1 MGKIKRKKLS
11 SFETKT
17 LSELKELNDGGDK
30 VYVPYIQYIQP
41 AYNNCKHE
49 ISECSQKLSAG
60 ENVQITDEG
69 IVNAVDTRYIAEEG
83 GNIEIDSEGKISYVG
98 DEPQTY
104 AAGKGLRLI
113 SNNNNLALKLEID
126 EGKSFTSLYGS
137 KLHPAT
143 FKNNYTLELAGNAMD
158 SIFVHINESDRTGGY
173 KVLCLEN
180 DAITLRTAFSV
191 RKTKKYY
198 YTNGTT
204 TGWYQEQ
211 PTGYTK
217 VNSSDYTN
225 FVIDI
230 ENIKK
235 LSMSALFLQKHNNME
250 IVINIVNRT
259 SPTYT
264 DFIIENDTLY
274 NAEAHVYEQG
284 LLSSCPRISSNA
296 DPNNNYGVIAKYEGS
311 KVKTGFTAGH
321 YVDTDGSERLVRPP
335 FCGNVLSILDKTE
348 DMYEDLYSTIR
359 FIPLVSLDDT
369 ALKTT
374 IKLVST
380 EY

>member
-30 VYVPYIQYIQP
+30 VYVPYIQP
-41 AYNNCKHE
+41 AHDNYKHE
-49 ISECSQKLSAG
+49 ISECPQKLFAG

-69 IVNAVDTRYIAEEG
+69 IVNAVDTRYSAG
-83 GNIEIDSEGKISYVG
+83 DNIEIDSDGKISYTG
-98 DEPQTY
+98 AEPQTY

-113 SNNNNLALKLEID
+113 SNNNNLALKLETD
-126 EGKSFTSLYGS
+126 AGKSFTSLYGS

-180 DAITLRTAFSV
+180 DAITLRTAFSA
-191 RKTKKYY
+191 RGTKKYY
-198 YTNGTT
+198 YTNGTAS
-204 TGWYQEQ
+204 GWYQDQDQ

-225 FVIDI
+225 FVVDT

-250 IVINIVNRT
+250 MVINIVNRT
-259 SPTYT
+259 SATYT
-264 DFIIENDTLY
+264 DFVIENDTLY

-284 LLSSCPRISSNA
+284 LLSSCPAINSNA
-296 DPNNNYGVIAKYEGS
+296 YPDNNYGVIAKYEGS
-311 KVKTGFTAGH
+311 TVKTGFTAGH
-321 YVDTDGSERLVRPP
+321 YVDTDGSGRSARPP
-335 FCGNVLSILDKTE
+335 FCGNVLSILDESE

-359 FIPLVSLDDT
+359 FIPMVSLDDAAQT
-369 ALKTT
+369 TT

>member
-17 LSELKELNDGGDK
+17 LSELKELNDNGDK
-30 VYVPYIQYIQP
+30 VYVPYIQPQP
-41 AYNNCKHE
+41 AYDNYKHE
-49 ISECSQKLSAG
+49 ISECPQKLSAG

-69 IVNAVDTRYIAEEG
+69 IVNAVDTRYTAG
-83 GNIEIDSEGKISYVG
+83 DNIEIDSEGKISYVG

-104 AAGKGLRLI
+104 AAGEGLRLI
-113 SNNNNLALKLEID
+113 SNNNNLALKLETD
-126 EGKSFTSLYGS
+126 GGATFTTLYGS

-143 FKNNYTLELAGNAMD
+143 FENNYTLELAGNAMD
-158 SIFVHINESDRTGGY
+158 SILVHINESDRTGGY

-180 DAITLRTAFSV
+180 DAITLRTAFSA

-230 ENIKK
+230 ENIKI

-259 SPTYT
+259 SATYT
-264 DFIIENDTLY
+264 DFVIENDTLY

-284 LLSSCPRISSNA
+284 LLSSCPAINSNA
-296 DPNNNYGVIAKYEGS
+296 YPNNNYGVIAKYEGS
-311 KVKTGFTAGH
+311 TVKTGFTAGH
-321 YVDTDGSERLVRPP
+321 YVDTDGSGRSARPP
-335 FCGNVLSILDKTE
+335 FCGNVLSILDKSE

-359 FIPLVSLDDT
+359 YIPLVSLDDT
-369 ALKTT
+369 APKTT

>member
-17 LSELKELNDGGDK
+17 LSELKELNDNGDK
-30 VYVPYIQYIQP
+30 VYVPYIQP
-41 AYNNCKHE
+41 AYNNYKHE
-49 ISECSQKLSAG
+49 ISECPQKLSAG

-69 IVNAVDTRYIAEEG
+69 IINAVDTSYTAG
-83 GNIEIDSEGKISYVG
+83 VNIKIDYPEGKISYVG

-113 SNNNNLALKLEID
+113 SNNNNLVLKLETD
-126 EGKSFTSLYGS
+126 EGAIFTTLYGS

-180 DAITLRTAFSV
+180 DAITLRTAFNA

-204 TGWYQEQ
+204 TGWYQDQ

-225 FVIDI
+225 FVIDT
-230 ENIKK
+230 ENIKI

-259 SPTYT
+259 SATYT

-274 NAEAHVYEQG
+274 NAEAHIYEQG
-284 LLSSCPRISSNA
+284 LLSYCPVISSNA
-296 DPNNNYGVIAKYEGS
+296 YPNNNYGVIAKYEGS
-311 KVKTGFTAGH
+311 TVKTGFTAGH
-321 YVDTDGSERLVRPP
+321 YVDTDGSGRSARPP
-335 FCGNVLSILDKTE
+335 FCGNVLSILDKTR
-348 DMYEDLYSTIR
+348 DMYKDLYSTIR
-359 FIPLVSLDDT
+359 FIPVVSLDDT
-369 ALKTT
+369 AQTTT

>member
-17 LSELKELNDGGDK
+17 LSELKELNDNGDK
-30 VYVPYIQYIQP
+30 VYVPYIQP
-41 AYNNCKHE
+41 AYNNYRHE
-49 ISECSQKLSAG
+49 ISECPQKLSAG

-69 IVNAVDTRYIAEEG
+69 IVNAVDTRYIAG
-83 GNIEIDSEGKISYVG
+83 DNIKIDYPEGKISYVG

-104 AAGKGLRLI
+104 AAGKGLKLI
-113 SNNNNLALKLEID
+113 SNNNNLALKLETD

-158 SIFVHINESDRTGGY
+158 SILVHINESDRTGGY

-180 DAITLRTAFSV
+180 DAITLRTAFNA
-191 RKTKKYY
+191 RGTKKYY

-204 TGWYQEQ
+204 SGWYQDQ
-211 PTGYTK
+211 PAGYTK
-217 VNSSDYTN
+217 VNSSNYTN
-225 FVIDI
+225 FVIDT
-230 ENIKK
+230 ENIAL

-259 SPTYT
+259 SATYT
-264 DFIIENDTLY
+264 DFVIENDTLY

-284 LLSSCPRISSNA
+284 LLSSCPAINSNA
-296 DPNNNYGVIAKYEGS
+296 YPDNNYGVIAKYEGS
-311 KVKTGFTAGH
+311 TVKTGFTAGH
-321 YVDTDGSERLVRPP
+321 YIDTDGSGRSARPP
-335 FCGNVLSILDKTE
+335 FCGNVLSILDNSE

-369 ALKTT
+369 AQTTT

>member
-30 VYVPYIQYIQP
+30 VYVPYIQP
-41 AYNNCKHE
+41 AYDNYKHE
-49 ISECSQKLSAG
+49 ISECPQKLSAG

-69 IVNAVDTRYIAEEG
+69 IVNAVDTRYIAG
-83 GNIEIDSEGKISYVG
+83 DNIKIDYPEGKISYVG

-113 SNNNNLALKLEID
+113 SNNNNLALKLETD
-126 EGKSFTSLYGS
+126 EGAIFTTLYGS

-180 DAITLRTAFSV
+180 DAITLRTAFNA

-225 FVIDI
+225 FAIDT
-230 ENIKK
+230 ENIKL

-259 SPTYT
+259 SSTYT

-274 NAEAHVYEQG
+274 DAEAHVYEQG
-284 LLSSCPRISSNA
+284 LLSYCPVISSNA
-296 DPNNNYGVIAKYEGS
+296 YPNNNYGVIAKYEGS
-311 KVKTGFTAGH
+311 TVKTGFTAGH
-321 YVDTDGSERLVRPP
+321 YIDTDGSGRSARPP
-335 FCGNVLSILDKTE
+335 FCGNVLSILDKNE

>member
-17 LSELKELNDGGDK
+17 LSELKELNDNGDK
-30 VYVPYIQYIQP
+30 VYVPYIQP
-41 AYNNCKHE
+41 AHDNYKHE
-49 ISECSQKLSAG
+49 ISECPQKLSAG

-69 IVNAVDTRYIAEEG
+69 IVNAVDTRYIAG
-83 GNIEIDSEGKISYVG
+83 DNIKIDHPEGKISYVG

-113 SNNNNLALKLEID
+113 SNNNNLALKLETD

-143 FKNNYTLELAGNAMD
+143 FNNNYTLELAGNAMD

-173 KVLCLEN
+173 KVLCLED
-180 DAITLRTAFSV
+180 DAITLRTAFNA

-230 ENIKK
+230 ENIKI

-259 SPTYT
+259 SATYT

-274 NAEAHVYEQG
+274 DAEAHVYEQG
-284 LLSSCPRISSNA
+284 LLSYCPAISSNA
-296 DPNNNYGVIAKYEGS
+296 SPDNNYVVIAKYEDN
-311 KVKTGFTAGH
+311 KLKTGFTAG
-321 YVDTDGSERLVRPP
+321 YYIDTDGSGRSVRPP

-369 ALKTT
+369 AQTTT

>member
-17 LSELKELNDGGDK
+17 LSELKELNDNGDK
-30 VYVPYIQYIQP
+30 VYVPYIQPTYDN
-41 AYNNCKHE
+41 YKHE
-49 ISECSQKLSAG
+49 ISECPQKLSAG
-60 ENVQITDEG
+60 ENIQITDEG
-69 IVNAVDTRYIAEEG
+69 IVNAVDTRYTARD
-83 GNIEIDSEGKISYVG
+83 NIEIDSEGKISYVG

-104 AAGKGLRLI
+104 AAGKGLKLI
-113 SNNNNLALKLEID
+113 SNNNNLALKLETD

-143 FKNNYTLELAGNAMD
+143 FKNDFTLELAGNAMD
-158 SIFVHINESDRTGGY
+158 SILVHINESDRTGGY

-180 DAITLRTAFSV
+180 DAITLRTAFNA
-191 RKTKKYY
+191 RGTKKYY

-204 TGWYQEQ
+204 SGWYQDQ
-211 PTGYTK
+211 PAGYTK
-217 VNSSDYTN
+217 VNSSNYTN
-225 FVIDI
+225 FVIDT
-230 ENIKK
+230 ENIAL

-259 SPTYT
+259 SATYT
-264 DFIIENDTLY
+264 DFVIENDTLY

-284 LLSSCPRISSNA
+284 LLSSCPAINSNA
-296 DPNNNYGVIAKYEGS
+296 YPNKNYGVIAEYEGS
-311 KVKTGFTAGH
+311 TVKTGFTAGH
-321 YVDTDGSERLVRPP
+321 YVDTDGSGRSARPP
-335 FCGNVLSILDKTE
+335 FCGNVLSILDNSE

-369 ALKTT
+369 AQTTT

>member
-30 VYVPYIQYIQP
+30 VYIPYIQP
-41 AYNNCKHE
+41 AYDNYKHE
-49 ISECSQKLSAG
+49 ISECPQKLSAG

-69 IVNAVDTRYIAEEG
+69 VVNAVDTRYTAG
-83 GNIEIDSEGKISYVG
+83 DNIEIDSEGKISYTG

-113 SNNNNLALKLEID
+113 SNNNNLALKLETD

-143 FKNNYTLELAGNAMD
+143 FENNYTLELAGNAMD

-180 DAITLRTAFSV
+180 DAITLRTAFNA

-198 YTNGTT
+198 YTNGTAS
-204 TGWYQEQ
+204 GWYQEQ

-225 FVIDI
+225 FVIDT
-230 ENIKK
+230 ENIKI

-259 SPTYT
+259 SATYT

-284 LLSSCPRISSNA
+284 LLSYCPVISSNA
-296 DPNNNYGVIAKYEGS
+296 SPDNNYAVIAKYEDN
-311 KVKTGFTAGH
+311 KLKTGFTAG
-321 YVDTDGSERLVRPP
+321 YYIDTDGSGRSVRPP

-369 ALKTT
+369 AQTTT

>member
-17 LSELKELNDGGDK
+17 LSELKEINDGGDK
-30 VYVPYIQYIQP
+30 VYVPYIQP
-41 AYNNCKHE
+41 AYDNYKHE
-49 ISECSQKLSAG
+49 ISECPQKLSAG
-60 ENVQITDEG
+60 KNVQITDEG
-69 IVNAVDTRYIAEEG
+69 IVNAVDTRYIAG
-83 GNIEIDSEGKISYVG
+83 DNIKIDYPDGKISYVG

-113 SNNNNLALKLEID
+113 SNNNNLALKLETD
-126 EGKSFTSLYGS
+126 EGAIFTTLYGS

-158 SIFVHINESDRTGGY
+158 SIFVHINESDRTDGY

-180 DAITLRTAFSV
+180 DAITLRTAFNA

-225 FVIDI
+225 FAIDA
-230 ENIKK
+230 ENIKL

-274 NAEAHVYEQG
+274 DAEAHVYEQG
-284 LLSSCPRISSNA
+284 LLSYCPVISSNA
-296 DPNNNYGVIAKYEGS
+296 YPNNNYGVIAKYEGS
-311 KVKTGFTAGH
+311 KIKTGFTAGH
-321 YVDTDGSERLVRPP
+321 YVDTDGSGRSVRPP

-359 FIPLVSLDDT
+359 FIPVVSLDDIAQT
-369 ALKTT
+369 TT

>member
-30 VYVPYIQYIQP
+30 VYIPYIQP
-41 AYNNCKHE
+41 AHNNYKRE
-49 ISECSQKLSAG
+49 ISECPQKLSAG
-60 ENVQITDEG
+60 ENVQITDKG
-69 IVNAVDTRYIAEEG
+69 IVNAIDTRYRAG
-83 GNIEIDSEGKISYVG
+83 DNIKIDSEGKISYVG

-104 AAGKGLRLI
+104 AAVEGLRLI
-113 SNNNNLALKLEID
+113 SNNNNLALKLETD
-126 EGKSFTSLYGS
+126 GGATFTTLYGS

-143 FKNNYTLELAGNAMD
+143 FEDNHTLELAGNAMD
-158 SIFVHINESDRTGGY
+158 SILVHINESDRTGGY

-180 DAITLRTAFSV
+180 DAITLRTAFNA
-191 RKTKKYY
+191 RATKKYY

-204 TGWYQEQ
+204 TGWYQDQ

-225 FVIDI
+225 FVIDT
-230 ENIKK
+230 ENIKI

-274 NAEAHVYEQG
+274 DAVAHVYEQG
-284 LLSSCPRISSNA
+284 LLSSRDDIKSDA
-296 DPNNNYGVIAKYEGS
+296 YPNNNYGVIVKYDGDKPATE
-311 KVKTGFTAGH
+311 FTAL
-321 YVDTDGSERLVRPP
+321 YYIDTDGSGRSIRPP
-335 FCGNVLSILDKTE
+335 FCGNVLSILDKSE

-359 FIPLVSLDDT
+359 FIPVVSLDDT
-369 ALKTT
+369 AQKTT
-374 IKLVST
+374 IQLIST

>member
-17 LSELKELNDGGDK
+17 LSELKELNDNGDK
-30 VYVPYIQYIQP
+30 VYVPYIQP
-41 AYNNCKHE
+41 AYDNYKHE
-49 ISECSQKLSAG
+49 ISECPQKLSAG

-69 IVNAVDTRYIAEEG
+69 IVNAVDTRYIAG
-83 GNIEIDSEGKISYVG
+83 DNIKIDYPVGKISYVG

-104 AAGKGLRLI
+104 ATGEGLRLI
-113 SNNNNLALKLEID
+113 SNNNNLALKLETD
-126 EGKSFTSLYGS
+126 GGKSFTSLYGS

-143 FKNNYTLELAGNAMD
+143 FENNYKLELAGNAMD
-158 SIFVHINESDRTGGY
+158 SILVHINESDRIGGY

-180 DAITLRTAFSV
+180 DAITLRTAFNA

-230 ENIKK
+230 ENIKI

-259 SPTYT
+259 SATYT
-264 DFIIENDTLY
+264 DFVIENDTLY

-284 LLSSCPRISSNA
+284 LLSSCPAINSNA
-296 DPNNNYGVIAKYEGS
+296 YPNNNYGVIAKYEGS
-311 KVKTGFTAGH
+311 TVKTGFTAL
-321 YVDTDGSERLVRPP
+321 YYIDTDGSGRSVRPP
-335 FCGNVLSILDKTE
+335 FCGNVLSILDKSE

-369 ALKTT
+369 AQTTT

>member
-30 VYVPYIQYIQP
+30 VYVPYIQP
-41 AYNNCKHE
+41 AYDNYKHE
-49 ISECSQKLSAG
+49 ISECPQKLSAG

-69 IVNAVDTRYIAEEG
+69 IINAVDTCYRKG
-83 GNIEIDSEGKISYVG
+83 DNIEIDSEGKISYVG

-113 SNNNNLALKLEID
+113 SNNNNLALKLETD

-180 DAITLRTAFSV
+180 DAITLRTAFNAGE
-191 RKTKKYY
+191 TKKYY

-204 TGWYQEQ
+204 TGWYQDQ

-225 FVIDI
+225 FVIDT
-230 ENIKK
+230 ENIAL

-284 LLSSCPRISSNA
+284 LMSSCA
-296 DPNNNYGVIAKYEGS
+296 VPNNNYGVIAKYEGS

-321 YVDTDGSERLVRPP
+321 YVDTDGSGRSARPP

-359 FIPLVSLDDT
+359 FIPVVSLDDT
-369 ALKTT
+369 ARTTT
-374 IKLVST
+374 IKMVST

>member
-30 VYVPYIQYIQP
+30 VYVPYIQHD
-41 AYNNCKHE
+41 AYDNYDNYKHE
-49 ISECSQKLSAG
+49 ISECPQKLSAG

-69 IVNAVDTRYIAEEG
+69 IVNAVDTCYSAG
-83 GNIEIDSEGKISYVG
+83 YNIKIDYPEGKISYVG

-104 AAGKGLRLI
+104 AAGNGLRLI
-113 SNNNNLALKLEID
+113 SNNNNLALKLETD
-126 EGKSFTSLYGS
+126 AGKSFTSLYGS

-143 FKNNYTLELAGNAMD
+143 FENNYKLELAGNAMD

-180 DAITLRTAFSV
+180 DAITLRTAFNA

-225 FVIDI
+225 FVIDT
-230 ENIKK
+230 ENIKL

-250 IVINIVNRT
+250 IVISMVNRT

-274 NAEAHVYEQG
+274 KAAAHVYEQG
-284 LLSSCPRISSNA
+284 LMSSCPDINSNA
-296 DPNNNYGVIAKYEGS
+296 SPDNNYVVIAKYEDN
-311 KVKTGFTAGH
+311 KLKTGFTAG
-321 YVDTDGSERLVRPP
+321 YYIDTDGSGRSVRPP

>member
-30 VYVPYIQYIQP
+30 VYVPYILS
-41 AYNNCKHE
+41 AYDNYDNYKHE
-49 ISECSQKLSAG
+49 ISECPQKLSAG

-69 IVNAVDTRYIAEEG
+69 IVNAVDTRYIAG
-83 GNIEIDSEGKISYVG
+83 DNIKIDYPEGKISYVG

-113 SNNNNLALKLEID
+113 SNNNNLALKLETD
-126 EGKSFTSLYGS
+126 AGKSFTSLYGS

-173 KVLCLEN
+173 KVLRLEN
-180 DAITLRTAFSV
+180 DAITLRTSLDAGN
-191 RKTKKYY
+191 TKYY
-198 YTNGTT
+198 YTNGTAS
-204 TGWYQEQ
+204 GWYLDQKQ

-225 FVIDI
+225 FVIDT
-230 ENIKK
+230 ENIAL

-259 SPTYT
+259 SATYT
-264 DFIIENDTLY
+264 NFIIENDTLY
-274 NAEAHVYEQG
+274 KADVHVYEQG
-284 LLSSCPRISSNA
+284 LMSSCAVPS
-296 DPNNNYGVIAKYEGS
+296 NNYGVIAKYDGNTI
-311 KVKTGFTAGH
+311 KTEFTAGH
-321 YVDTDGSERLVRPP
+321 YVDTDGSGRSARPP

-359 FIPLVSLDDT
+359 FIPLVSLDDI
-369 ALKTT
+369 AQKTT
-374 IKLVST
+374 IQLVST

>member
-17 LSELKELNDGGDK
+17 LSELKEINAGGDK
-30 VYVPYIQYIQP
+30 VYVPYIQP
-41 AYNNCKHE
+41 TYNNCKHE
-49 ISECSQKLSAG
+49 ISECPQKLSAG

-69 IVNAVDTRYIAEEG
+69 IVNAVDTRYTAG
-83 GNIEIDSEGKISYVG
+83 DNIEIDSEGKISYVG

-113 SNNNNLALKLEID
+113 SNNNLALKVETD
-126 EGKSFTSLYGS
+126 EGKLFTSLYGS

-180 DAITLRTAFSV
+180 DAITLRTAFNA

-225 FVIDI
+225 FAIDT
-230 ENIKK
+230 ENIAL

-259 SPTYT
+259 SATYT
-264 DFIIENDTLY
+264 DFVIENDTLY

-284 LLSSCPRISSNA
+284 LLSYCPIISSNA
-296 DPNNNYGVIAKYEGS
+296 YPDNNYGVIAKYEGS
-311 KVKTGFTAGH
+311 TVKTGFTAGH
-321 YVDTDGSERLVRPP
+321 YVDTDGSGRSARPP
-335 FCGNVLSILDKTE
+335 FCGNVLSILDNSE

-369 ALKTT
+369 AQTTT